1 MSTTHAE
8 RPTTLDHQALDD
20 IFASIAESA
29 ATSDNAKPVVESTP
43 SRQSKQAPSFRSV
56 QPRPRETPQA
66 IPTDWFDVLSR
77 TIMVGCV
84 AGLMYL
90 LLTSFSWSPL
100 RKPRTESPAHVA
112 VSQPKTKVVTEAIE
126 KFDVGMRAAGS
137 NPLRDQ
143 VETAP
148 EPNPLT
154 SRKLVLQLKKESG
167 YRLTAK
173 LLRSTAW
180 MERAGVVDGGT
191 FFLELP
197 EMGAVGDAYVEAVLP
212 CPPIAKGPGN
222 VVTGVFEHEADP
234 STKILTVTFSNGDVI
249 EGVTDNHPLF
259 SVDRNDFVPVGEMR
273 EGETVKVVDGLTQ
286 ITAIQSRFAMAGEL
300 LYNLETHN
308 EHVYQVSNTGIVV
321 HNTCTTTVI
330 GRMDDLKH
338 LDDMPNIDTWRRS
351 GRIPGPD
358 GHPVTWAEN
367 KRWLDERIAR
377 GDRFAIATN
386 PNTLPPVKGGFIP
399 GTPNGYFTARELE
412 YLRSRG
418 IDILEMF
425 K

>member
-1 MSTTHAE
+1 MSTTQAE

-20 IFASIAESA
+20 IFTAIAERA
-29 ATSDNAKPVVESTP
+29 ASSDKSEPVVESTP
-43 SRQSKQAPSFRSV
+43 SRQSKQAPSFRAV
-56 QPRPRETPQA
+56 QPRPREMPQA

-84 AGLMYL
+84 AAGMYL
-90 LLTSFSWSPL
+90 LLTGFSWSPL
-100 RKPRTESPAHVA
+100 RKPRTESPVQIA
-112 VSQPKTKVVTEAIE
+112 VSQPNTKVVTEAIQE
-126 KFDVGMRAAGS
+126 FDVGMRAAGS

-148 EPNPLT
+148 EPDPLT

-197 EMGAVGDAYVEAVLP
+197 EMGAVGDAYVEAILP
-212 CPPIAKGPGN
+212 CPPITKGPGN

-234 STKILTVTFSNGDVI
+234 STRILNVAFSNGEVI
-249 EGVTDNHPLF
+249 EGVTENHPFF

-273 EGETVKVVDGLTQ
+273 EGETVKIVDGLTQ
-286 ITAIQSRFAMAGEL
+286 ITDIKSRFAKVGEL

-308 EHVYQVSNTGIVV
+308 EHVYQVSNAGIVV
-321 HNTCTTTVI
+321 HNSCI
-330 GRMDDLKH
+330 SD
-338 LDDMPNIDTWRRS
+338 I
-351 GRIPGPD
+351 
-358 GHPVTWAEN
+358 
-367 KRWLDERIAR
+367 
-377 GDRFAIATN
+377 RF
-386 PNTLPPVKGGFIP
+386 GG
-399 GTPNGYFTARELE
+399 A
-412 YLRSRG
+412 RG
-418 IDILEMF
+418 IDSLRTATHHDITKAFSQSGFKPSSHFISRVKDIRAERLGLNTFDDLERMF
-425 K
+425 RNGHIVDANDGLKALVHGDLAIIFNPKTNVLVTLTPW